1 MRKIQSLLLGG
12 LSILGVSVAFSNVAQ
27 AQMAV
32 APVKEAELACE
43 QALRIGTIEAL
54 EDYLHRY
61 PNAPTACKALALNS
75 LSQFAAGGG
84 NGNGGDGG
92 GRYGG

>member
-12 LSILGVSVAFSNVAQ
+12 LSLLGLSTGFADVAWTQNQVG
-27 AQMAV
+27 
-32 APVKEAELACE
+32 VKEAELACE

-54 EDYLHRY
+54 EEYLHRY

-75 LSQFAAGGG
+75 LSQFSPNGKTLGGG
-84 NGNGGDGG
+84 DSGG
-92 GRYGG
+92 GHYGG

>member
-1 MRKIQSLLLGG
+1 MRRIHSLLLGG
-12 LSILGVSVAFSNVAQ
+12 LSLLGLSVAFSDVAQ
-27 AQMAV
+27 AQTEV
-32 APVKEAELACE
+32 GVKEAELACE
-43 QALRIGTIEAL
+43 QALKTGTIEAL

-75 LSQFAAGGG
+75 LSQFA
-84 NGNGGDGG
+84 GGDGSKDHGEGG

>member
-12 LSILGVSVAFSNVAQ
+12 LSILGVSVAFSGAAQ
-27 AQMAV
+27 AQFEV
-32 APVKEAELACE
+32 GVKEAELACE

-75 LSQFAAGGG
+75 LAQFGPD
-84 NGNGGDGG
+84 GDGG
-92 GRYGG
+92 DHGEGGGGYGG